1 MRPQLAVEERLP
13 SLWGCEAVSCE
24 ASNGYRLRVQP
35 RFLETLG
42 HQMNGSWEIKARN
55 QVLVGILHVDTT
67 TIAWSL
73 GLRRLIIPGPEPL
86 MVAGVP
92 YDMGRNIMCQR
103 ALEAGVD
110 FVFMLDSDVVCPPDT
125 ILRLM
130 AHRQPIVSGVYYR
143 RSPPHG
149 IPVMLKRQPNGS
161 TQWLQQLPP
170 QGLIEVDLVGAGCL
184 LIHRSVLEKLP
195 PIEPGHHWFCW
206 RVDRQ
211 GILPPGECLSED
223 FSFNLHAQRHGYKVL
238 VDTSI
243 RCRHIGFC
251 EAGPELGRFVP
262 CEVA

>member
-1 MRPQLAVEERLP
+1 MAA
-13 SLWGCEAVSCE
+13 GA
-24 ASNGYRLRVQP
+24 
-35 RFLETLG
+35 
-42 HQMNGSWEIKARN
+42 WEIRERN
-55 QVLVGILHVDTT
+55 KVLVGILHVDTT

-86 MVAGVP
+86 CVAGMP
-92 YDMGRNIMCQR
+92 YDMGRNVICQR
-103 ALEAGVD
+103 ALEMGVEW
-110 FVFMLDSDVVCPPDT
+110 VFHLDSDVVCPPDT

-130 AHRQPIVSGVYYR
+130 AHGQPIISGVYYR

-149 IPVMLKRQPNGS
+149 IPVMLRRLPGGG
-161 TQWLQQLPP
+161 TQWLQDLPP
-170 QGLIEVDLVGAGCL
+170 RGLIEVDLVGAGCL
-184 LIHRSVLEKLP
+184 LIHKSVLQKLP
-195 PIEPGHHWFCW
+195 PIDPAIGKRWFSW

-223 FSFNLHAQRHGYKVL
+223 FSFNLHCQKNGYKIM

-262 CEVA
+262 CETI